1 LDLFDKDVCYK
12 EFYAFY
18 LSLILMN
25 VYIQWYHLYEDI
37 RSGIISRHNRKGLS
51 RAPLI
56 GVVVLVIV
64 VIVAGAVAAVMLTH
78 KPSSTASKITITYFD
93 DLSPSEANVTR
104 NVIIPEFEATHPNIQ
119 INYVDEGAS
128 DIVKNVEELVQG
140 GNVGPVIIGED
151 NLVIGELINGNY
163 LMNLTP
169 MESQLMS
176 NLTLIPAMVHLV
188 NYEKSVYGGIYF
200 VPLRGNIPLV
210 WYNASLFRQ
219 LGIQPPQNWT
229 QLLQVAAMVKDK
241 TGTAPIMFQGHG
253 GASTYTELYQWMVQ
267 AGGNPFL
274 FNDSGDVMAF
284 QYLYNL
290 SQYFTPGYIHGYWG
304 SYKGLLSGEY
314 YMIDY
319 QWPYI
324 YSVFASSGVNMS
336 NIGFYPGPVGPANG
350 DHLVGGDV
358 LAIPRGATDV
368 PALIEFAQFLLSAQV
383 QRQFITLLSW
393 PAVNQEAYSNLPS
406 NISPLYHVEEEAM
419 STAFFREP
427 VPWITVWGQIAD
439 QLFDNIIV
447 NHAPY
452 SQIPQMLSNA
462 NQEMYNYLLKN
473 YNSTVAQEY
482 EQGQFGPLY
491 G

>member
-1 LDLFDKDVCYK
+1 
-12 EFYAFY
+12 
-18 LSLILMN
+18 M
-25 VYIQWYHLYEDI
+25 
-37 RSGIISRHNRKGLS
+37 
-51 RAPLI
+51 
-56 GVVVLVIV
+56 
-64 VIVAGAVAAVMLTH
+64 
-78 KPSSTASKITITYFD
+78 
-93 DLSPSEANVTR
+93 
-104 NVIIPEFEATHPNIQ
+104 
-119 INYVDEGAS
+119 
-128 DIVKNVEELVQG
+128 
-140 GNVGPVIIGED
+140 
-151 NLVIGELINGNY
+151 
-163 LMNLTP
+163 
-169 MESQLMS
+169 
-176 NLTLIPAMVHLV
+176 
-188 NYEKSVYGGIYF
+188 
-200 VPLRGNIPLV
+200 
-210 WYNASLFRQ
+210 
-219 LGIQPPQNWT
+219 
-229 QLLQVAAMVKDK
+229 
-241 TGTAPIMFQGHG
+241 
-253 GASTYTELYQWMVQ
+253 
-267 AGGNPFL
+267 
-274 FNDSGDVMAF
+274 
-284 QYLYNL
+284 
-290 SQYFTPGYIHGYWG
+290 
-304 SYKGLLSGEY
+304 
-314 YMIDY
+314 
-319 QWPYI
+319 
-324 YSVFASSGVNMS
+324 
-336 NIGFYPGPVGPANG
+336 GPANG